1 VDMENPQTAILRLK
15 DVLGRDIPAD
25 QQLSLLF
32 RSPKAL
38 PSRGFYSNVGKR
50 RLKPAPECVS
60 LYKNDTLWAKDQ
72 PLLSDSHRKSI
83 VRERHG
89 CWLRTHRTELHK
101 PRLLPRAALG
111 CRLCRQQLRCQQ
123 LWANQCQADGAS
135 APKGRAGQT
144 RERAIAQRICT
155 G

>member
-111 CRLCRQQLRCQQ
+111 CRLR
-123 LWANQCQADGAS
+123 W
-135 APKGRAGQT
+135 
-144 RERAIAQRICT
+144 
-155 G
+155 